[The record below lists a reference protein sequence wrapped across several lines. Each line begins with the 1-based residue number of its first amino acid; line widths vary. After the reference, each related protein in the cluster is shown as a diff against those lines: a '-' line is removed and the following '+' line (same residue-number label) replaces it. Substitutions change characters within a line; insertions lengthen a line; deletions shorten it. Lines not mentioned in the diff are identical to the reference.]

1 MGTKYKQSGRRF
13 SHDDRFEGPL
23 LMVQIADICPFFCE
37 YYASPFASNFKKF
50 VQSNVESYLK

>member
-23 LMVQIADICPFFCE
+23 LMVQIADISPFF
-37 YYASPFASNFKKF
+37 ANIMHRHLL
-50 VQSNVESYLK
+50 QI